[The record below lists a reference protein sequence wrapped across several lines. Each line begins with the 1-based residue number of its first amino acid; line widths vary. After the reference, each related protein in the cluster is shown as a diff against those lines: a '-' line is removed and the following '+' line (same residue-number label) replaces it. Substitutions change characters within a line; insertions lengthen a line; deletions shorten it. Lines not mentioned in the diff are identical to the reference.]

1 MAEYVEQRMEEML
14 GEVEQMERVNLLEPK
29 EVKEL
34 IKKRKHF
41 EYKIQKKSKE
51 KGDFLSYIQYE
62 TNLLSLLAMRREST
76 GYEHKKSEIEGAI
89 RVRINKLF
97 KILEHRFQ
105 SDVSIWLS
113 HIQFLKNSDWEASVS
128 RIYLR
133 MLQVDQ
139 CRVYFGDL
147 IQKQPCQVHSN
158 KPGLWVAAAQW
169 EFETLGNEDNGRQVI
184 YTPSTFKKNI
194 LTDSSS
200 WIEVP
205 AGLLDFT
212 QVAVLF

>member
-1 MAEYVEQRMEEML
+1 MKARKGLLIKKLGAEEARKKEVKAKKIREKVVIVKDIKPLLDDLNDIEE
-14 GEVEQMERVNLLEPK
+14 ERVNLLEPK

-41 EYKIQKKSKE
+41 EYKIQKKTKE
-51 KGDFLSYIQYE
+51 KGDFLGYIQYE

-105 SDVSIWLS
+105 SDVSVWLS
-113 HIQFLKNSDWEASVS
+113 HIHFLKSSGWEASVS

-133 MLQVDQ
+133 MLQV
-139 CRVYFGDL
+139 
-147 IQKQPCQVHSN
+147 
-158 KPGLWVAAAQW
+158 A
-169 EFETLGNEDNGRQVI
+169 
-184 YTPSTFKKNI
+184 
-194 LTDSSS
+194 
-200 WIEVP
+200 
-205 AGLLDFT
+205 
-212 QVAVLF
+212 

>member
-14 GEVEQMERVNLLEPK
+14 GEVEQMERVNLLEPQ

-51 KGDFLSYIQYE
+51 KGDFLGYIQYE

-76 GYEHKKSEIEGAI
+76 GYEHKKSEIEGGI

-105 SDVSIWLS
+105 SDVSVWLS
-113 HIQFLKNSDWEASVS
+113 HIQFLKSSGWEASVS

-133 MLQVDQ
+133 MLQVDERKKSPWMKTNFFR
-139 CRVYFGDL
+139 CTAASLDCGWRLLSGSLRHWVMKTMDARYSIPCTFPTLKL
-147 IQKQPCQVHSN
+147 ISN
-158 KPGLWVAAAQW
+158 L
-169 EFETLGNEDNGRQVI
+169 
-184 YTPSTFKKNI
+184 NI
-194 LTDSSS
+194 LLYRFFFVD
-200 WIEVP
+200 
-205 AGLLDFT
+205 
-212 QVAVLF
+212 

>member
-1 MAEYVEQRMEEML
+1 MEQQRGGICHILIHFAEVRQAQKMAEYVEQRMEEML

-41 EYKIQKKSKE
+41 EYKIQKKTKE
-51 KGDFLSYIQYE
+51 KGDFLGYIQYE

-105 SDVSIWLS
+105 SDVSVWLS
-113 HIQFLKNSDWEASVS
+113 HIHFLKSSGWEASVS

-133 MLQVDQ
+133 MLQV
-139 CRVYFGDL
+139 
-147 IQKQPCQVHSN
+147 
-158 KPGLWVAAAQW
+158 A
-169 EFETLGNEDNGRQVI
+169 
-184 YTPSTFKKNI
+184 
-194 LTDSSS
+194 
-200 WIEVP
+200 
-205 AGLLDFT
+205 
-212 QVAVLF
+212 

>member
-14 GEVEQMERVNLLEPK
+14 GEVEQMERVNLLEPN

-51 KGDFLSYIQYE
+51 KGDFLGYIQYE

-76 GYEHKKSEIEGAI
+76 GYEHKKSEIEGGI

-105 SDVSIWLS
+105 SDVGIWLS
-113 HIQFLKNSDWEASVS
+113 HIQFLKGSGWEASVS

-133 MLQVDQ
+133 MLQVGQ
-139 CRVYFGDL
+139 
-147 IQKQPCQVHSN
+147 IIMNPSMTQKLFS
-158 KPGLWVAAAQW
+158 GAQ
-169 EFETLGNEDNGRQVI
+169 
-184 YTPSTFKKNI
+184 
-194 LTDSSS
+194 
-200 WIEVP
+200 
-205 AGLLDFT
+205 
-212 QVAVLF
+212 

>member
-51 KGDFLSYIQYE
+51 KGDFLGYIQYE

-76 GYEHKKSEIEGAI
+76 GYEHKKSEIEGGI

-113 HIQFLKNSDWEASVS
+113 HIQFLKSSGWEASVS

-139 CRVYFGDL
+139 RKRL
-147 IQKQPCQVHSN
+147 P
-158 KPGLWVAAAQW
+158 LM
-169 EFETLGNEDNGRQVI
+169 T
-184 YTPSTFKKNI
+184 KNSFRCI
-194 LTDSSS
+194 VTS
-200 WIEVP
+200 
-205 AGLLDFT
+205 LDFGWRLLSGNLRLWEMKTMGVRYSAHLVLERT
-212 QVAVLF
+212 QKSQYKWINNVLHRFFFAV

>member
-51 KGDFLSYIQYE
+51 KGDFLGYIQYE

-76 GYEHKKSEIEGAI
+76 GYEHKKSEIEGGI

-113 HIQFLKNSDWEASVS
+113 HIQFLKSSGWEASVS

-139 CRVYFGDL
+139 RKRL
-147 IQKQPCQVHSN
+147 P
-158 KPGLWVAAAQW
+158 LM
-169 EFETLGNEDNGRQVI
+169 T
-184 YTPSTFKKNI
+184 KNSFRCI
-194 LTDSSS
+194 VTS
-200 WIEVP
+200 
-205 AGLLDFT
+205 LDFGWRLLSGNLRLWEMKT
-212 QVAVLF
+212 MGVRYSAHLVLERPQKSQSMNSLIKRIIFFQ

>member
-1 MAEYVEQRMEEML
+1 MFRPFNSIETFFLICGAIERGGLCHILIHFAEVRQSLRMAEYVEQRMEEML

-41 EYKIQKKSKE
+41 EYKIQKKTKE
-51 KGDFLSYIQYE
+51 KGDFLGYIQYE

-105 SDVSIWLS
+105 SDVSVWLS
-113 HIQFLKNSDWEASVS
+113 HIHFLKSSGWEASVS

-133 MLQVDQ
+133 MLQV
-139 CRVYFGDL
+139 
-147 IQKQPCQVHSN
+147 
-158 KPGLWVAAAQW
+158 A
-169 EFETLGNEDNGRQVI
+169 
-184 YTPSTFKKNI
+184 
-194 LTDSSS
+194 
-200 WIEVP
+200 
-205 AGLLDFT
+205 
-212 QVAVLF
+212 